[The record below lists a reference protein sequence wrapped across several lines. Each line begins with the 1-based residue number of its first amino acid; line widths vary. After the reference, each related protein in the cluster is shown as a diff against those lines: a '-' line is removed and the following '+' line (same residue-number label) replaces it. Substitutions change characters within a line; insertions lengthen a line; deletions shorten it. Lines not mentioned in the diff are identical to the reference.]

1 MQQYASLV
9 ELNAPETWL
18 TIGSFDGVHRGH
30 QEIVK
35 NLVSGSHAVGALA
48 VVLTF
53 FPHPA
58 VVLRGQSGP
67 FYLSTPEERT
77 RLLGELGTDVVVTLP
92 FTRELANISAPDF
105 IAELKQKLHMSRLSV
120 GYNFTLGRNREGDV
134 PTLKRLGDLMGY
146 QLDVITPIEIDGEI
160 VSSSQIRALLA
171 QGNVAR
177 ATEMLGRF
185 YAVEGKVVPGD
196 ARGRQ
201 LGIPTANL
209 SLWPEWMLPENGV
222 YAGWAVVNGQP
233 YAAVINIGL
242 RPTFEASPVPIR
254 LEAHLLDFNQDLYGS
269 TVRVK
274 FVERLRSEQR
284 FPSVDA
290 LLLQIHQ
297 DIQSARGILVA

>member
-9 ELNAPETWL
+9 ELHAPETWL

-30 QEIVK
+30 QEILK
-35 NLVSGSHAVGALA
+35 NLVNGAHAAGALA

-53 FPHPA
+53 YPHPA

-67 FYLSTPEERT
+67 FYLCTPEERT
-77 RLLGELGTDVVVTLP
+77 RLLGELGADVVITLP
-92 FTRELANISAPDF
+92 FTRDLANISAPDF
-105 IAELKQKLHMSRLSV
+105 VADLKQKLHMVQLWV
-120 GYNFTLGRNREGDV
+120 GFNFTLGRNREGDV

-146 QLDVITPIEIDGEI
+146 KLEVISPIEIDGEI
-160 VSSSQIRALLA
+160 VSSSQIRGLLA

-177 ATEMLGRF
+177 AAEMLGRF
-185 YAVEGKVVPGD
+185 YTVEGNVVPGD

-222 YAGWAVVNGQP
+222 YAGWAMVAGEP
-233 YAAVINIGL
+233 HAAVINIGL

-254 LEAHLLDFNQDLYGS
+254 LEAHLLDFNQDLYGRI
-269 TVRVK
+269 VRIE
-274 FVERLRSEQR
+274 FVERLRNEQR

-290 LLLQIHQ
+290 LLAQIQ
-297 DIQSARGILVA
+297 EDIRSARGILVT